1 MSLNID
7 DFIVENLF
15 SRKINEF
22 FRKNEDK
29 SFFFCIFADD
39 KYKLIAR

>member
-29 SFFFCIFADD
+29 SFFFVYLQMISTN
-39 KYKLIAR
+39 